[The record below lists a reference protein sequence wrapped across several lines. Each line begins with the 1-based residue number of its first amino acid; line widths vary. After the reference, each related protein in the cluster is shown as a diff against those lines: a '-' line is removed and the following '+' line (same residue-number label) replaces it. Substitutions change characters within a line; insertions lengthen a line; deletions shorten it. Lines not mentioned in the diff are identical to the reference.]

1 MKVDFTFKHVDSSE
15 ALMDYAADRL
25 EKVAK
30 FELKPMDVHFVISM
44 QRHECIVEVT
54 VLEGRRKF
62 KAEAVSDDF
71 YRSVEMVT
79 NKLHRQLSKDKRR
92 LKDHKSPERSAYGKM
107 ARLNEQLEP
116 DFTIQKPLRKV
127 G

>member
-15 ALMDYAADRL
+15 ALMEYAQERL
-25 EKVAK
+25 DKIEK
-30 FELKPMDVHFVISM
+30 FELKPMEVHFTVSM
-44 QRHECIVEVT
+44 QKHECMVEVS
-54 VLEGRRKF
+54 VIEGRRKF
-62 KAEAVSDDF
+62 KAEGVSNDF
-71 YRSVEMVT
+71 YRSMEMCV

-92 LKDHKSPERSAYGKM
+92 IKGHKNPERSAYGKL

-116 DFTIQKPLRKV
+116 NFKANKPLRRV

>member
-15 ALMDYAADRL
+15 ALMEYAHQRL
-25 EKVAK
+25 DKIEK
-30 FELKPMDVHFVISM
+30 FELKPMDVHFTISM
-44 QRHECIVEVT
+44 QKHECTIEVS
-54 VLEGRRKF
+54 VIEGRRKF
-62 KAEAVSDDF
+62 KAVGTSNDF
-71 YRSVEMVT
+71 YRSMEMCV

-92 LKDHKSPERSAYGKM
+92 LKEHKNPERSNYGKI

-116 DFTIQKPLRKV
+116 DFTPHKPLRRT